1 MIWDDPIKDICD
13 GKNLYVVAPP
23 QILFVL
29 VTNGNQSII
38 IIFSLFPELEE
49 SIRFV
54 LPFTFYSCLDVLFFS
69 LHNCRQSE
77 IFHAIL
83 SHLRPHQPS
92 LLCNFPALMY
102 GFLL

>member
-54 LPFTFYSCLDVLFFS
+54 LPFTFYSCLDVLFFFSAS
-69 LHNCRQSE
+69 LQAKRDLPCYPLPLKTTS
-77 IFHAIL
+77 
-83 SHLRPHQPS
+83 
-92 LLCNFPALMY
+92 ALITV
-102 GFLL
+102 